1 MVLYINPDQYYW
13 YRYSGPLLVLPILLV
28 AVSNGLS
35 KYLAIHE
42 SQRRGKVSIELIVDY
57 GRKIVNIGV
66 IDPAEPNS
74 QTLASKIV
82 S

>member
-1 MVLYINPDQYYW
+1 M
-13 YRYSGPLLVLPILLV
+13 G
-28 AVSNGLS
+28 

-74 QTLASKIV
+74 QTLALKIV